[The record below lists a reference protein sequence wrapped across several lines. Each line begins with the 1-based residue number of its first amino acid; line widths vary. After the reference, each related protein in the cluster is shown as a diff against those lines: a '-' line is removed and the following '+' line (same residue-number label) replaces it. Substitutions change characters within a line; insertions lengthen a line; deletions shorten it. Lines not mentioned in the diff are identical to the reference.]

1 MKNLVILLALSL
13 SISPALADV
22 MDGPSTDQDLQSLQ
36 DTVRQLR
43 EESNRKIQDYKN
55 QVQAIN
61 AGLDALKKHNDA
73 VQQALFGLSAPV
85 AGNGNTTYTPQGVP
99 VYKSQGKPLVG
110 SVSEMSPI
118 IDKLMPTALLKND
131 QWLTTVQKELK
142 LNTTTQR
149 LLATTK
155 DALNYLLPY
164 RGFGPSAE
172 AGDLILND
180 TVKIKSLAS
189 ARYVKQRIIDE
200 THLQVMT
207 AVMELASDINKP
219 ENLVPLAGLVG
230 DAQANEIRDILLTHV
245 NDSVPSSTW
254 DVLEK
259 QRRYKLLVKSVVAQD
274 KVVSDI
280 TVQLNK
286 YNKKSKLSMNTSKI
300 LEPVLAALSLTPNMI
315 GPGAKM
321 ALTSYVMVTGG
332 PEQDKLL
339 KELYLDRSLQSRLNL
354 IAEEAHTALDSYY
367 TAMNTHNPVL
377 YYASD
382 ALIGQML
389 SEYKETILN

>member
-1 MKNLVILLALSL
+1 MRKLVLLLALSL
-13 SISPALADV
+13 TISPAMADV
-22 MDGPSTDQDLQSLQ
+22 MDGPSTDVDLQSLQ
-36 DTVRQLR
+36 DSVRQLR
-43 EESNRKIQDYKN
+43 EESNRKIQAYKDQVNLIN
-55 QVQAIN
+55 Q
-61 AGLDALKKHNDA
+61 GLDQLKRHNDA
-73 VQQALFGLSAPV
+73 VQQTLFGGA
-85 AGNGNTTYTPQGVP
+85 NTTSSGVNVPYASNGVP
-99 VYKSQGKPLVG
+99 QYKSQGKPLVG

-118 IDKLMPTALLKND
+118 VDKLMPTALLKND

-142 LNTTTQR
+142 LNSTTQR
-149 LLATTK
+149 LFATTK

-180 TVKIKSLAS
+180 SVKIKSLAS

-207 AVMELASDINKP
+207 AIMQLASDINNP
-219 ENLVPLAGLVG
+219 DNLVPLTALVG
-230 DAQANEIRDILLTHV
+230 ADQANEIKDTLLTHIT
-245 NDSVPSSTW
+245 DSVPSSSW
-254 DVLEK
+254 DILEK

-300 LEPVLAALSLTPNMI
+300 LEPVLAALSLTPSMV

-321 ALTSYVMVTGG
+321 ALTSYIMVTGG

-354 IAEEAHTALDSYY
+354 IAEEAHMALDAYY
-367 TAMNTHNPVL
+367 TAQQTHNPVL
-377 YYASD
+377 YYTAS
-382 ALIGQML
+382 ALVNQML
-389 SEYKETILN
+389 NDQAESILN

>member
-1 MKNLVILLALSL
+1 MKKLVILLAISL

-36 DTVRQLR
+36 DTIRQLR

-61 AGLDALKKHNDA
+61 AGLDNLKKHNDA
-73 VQQALFGLSAPV
+73 VQQTLFGLSAPV
-85 AGNGNTTYTPQGVP
+85 AGGPSTTYTPQGVP

-142 LNTTTQR
+142 LNTTTQK

-180 TVKIKSLAS
+180 KVQIKSLAS

-207 AVMELASDINKP
+207 AIMELASDINKP
-219 ENLVPLAGLVG
+219 ENLVPLVGLVG
-230 DAQANEIRDILLTHV
+230 DEQANEIRDTLLTHV

-354 IAEEAHTALDSYY
+354 IAEEAHLALDSYY

-377 YYASD
+377 FYCSD
-382 ALIGQML
+382 ALIAQML
-389 SEYKETILN
+389 QDSKELITN

>member
-1 MKNLVILLALSL
+1 MRNKLSLLLALSL
-13 SISPALADV
+13 SITPALADV
-22 MDGPSTDQDLQSLQ
+22 MDGPSTDADLQALQ
-36 DTVRQLR
+36 QQIQQLR
-43 EESNRKIQDYKN
+43 QESNAKIQAYKDQVRLIN
-55 QVQAIN
+55 Q
-61 AGLDALKKHNDA
+61 GLDALKQHNDQ
-73 VQQALFGLSAPV
+73 VQQTLFGLSAPV
-85 AGNGNTTYTPQGVP
+85 AGNNTTPAQV
-99 VYKSQGKPLVG
+99 KNSGKPLVG

-118 IDKLMPTALLKND
+118 IDKLMPEALLKNP

-142 LNTTTQR
+142 YNSTTQK
-149 LLATTK
+149 LLAQTK
-155 DALNYLLPY
+155 DALNYLIPY

-207 AVMELASDINKP
+207 AIMELASDINKP

-230 DAQANEIRDILLTHV
+230 DAQAGEIKDTLLTHV
-245 NDSVPSSTW
+245 NDTLSNVDW
-254 DVLEK
+254 DVSEK
-259 QRRYKLLVKSVVAQD
+259 QRRYKLLVKSVVDQD

-280 TVQLNK
+280 TIQLNK

-300 LEPVLAALSLTPNMI
+300 LEPVLSALSLTPSLI

-354 IAEEAHTALDSYY
+354 IAEEAHLALDSYY
-367 TAMNTHNPVL
+367 TAVQTKNPVL
-377 YYASD
+377 LYTSQ
-382 ALIGQML
+382 ALIEQM
-389 SEYKETILN
+389 EGIQAKESILN